1 MIRLLRR
8 KPEVTLGPRCKH
20 QTLQRAC
27 LATLWWVSTK
37 ASCFG
42 KVEASDFCRTRVTD
56 WISSFGREQA
66 RQTLSDEAGT
76 KKGAR
81 QRCRIPNR
89 RPQSYRNFIQDVH
102 MLGCRSFLRGQ
113 EAAAWLSEVLGRRCR
128 LLRRF
133 AGCRR
138 PWNRILTLKGGSG
151 LVSASGFGCNR
162 KSLEARTPS
171 ASGKP
176 SLGVGVG

>member
-8 KPEVTLGPRCKH
+8 KPRGDPGP
-20 QTLQRAC
+20 TLQAPDSSAR
-27 LATLWWVSTK
+27 L
-37 ASCFG
+37 FG
-42 KVEASDFCRTRVTD
+42 DTVVGIDQGKLFLGRWKHRISVGHGSQIGF
-56 WISSFGREQA
+56 SSFGREQA

-133 AGCRR
+133 AGCCR
-138 PWNRILTLKGGSG
+138 PWNRNFDFEGRIRAGISFG
-151 LVSASGFGCNR
+151 LRV
-162 KSLEARTPS
+162 
-171 ASGKP
+171 
-176 SLGVGVG
+176 